1 MTLLCKSYT
10 SERGGTGMSDHY
22 YSEKPTVQSERKT
35 WSFSLKG
42 HLFTF
47 QSDRGV
53 FSKNEVDFGS
63 RLLIEA
69 FDLPG
74 IEGDFLD
81 VGCGYG
87 PIGLSI
93 AKYFNR
99 HVDMIDINERAVE
112 LAKENA
118 ELNKVENVKILQS
131 NLFENIQDD
140 QVYAAILTNPPIRAG
155 KKVVHQI
162 FEKSYDHLS
171 DGGELWVVIQKKQG
185 APSTID
191 KLNEM
196 FSEVDVV
203 EKKKG
208 YYIIKAKKC

>member
-1 MTLLCKSYT
+1 
-10 SERGGTGMSDHY
+10 MSDHY

-35 WSFSLKG
+35 WSFTLKG

-63 RLLIEA
+63 RLLIES
-69 FDLPG
+69 FNLPE
-74 IEGDFLD
+74 IEGDILD

-87 PIGLSI
+87 PIGLAI
-93 AKYFNR
+93 AKHFNR

-112 LAKENA
+112 LAKDNA
-118 ELNKVENVKILQS
+118 ELNKIEDVSIFQS
-131 NLFENIQDD
+131 NLFENVQDIQR
-140 QVYAAILTNPPIRAG
+140 YAAILTNPPIRAG

-162 FEKSYDHLS
+162 FEKSFDHLS
-171 DGGELWVVIQKKQG
+171 DKGELWVVIQKKQG
-185 APSTID
+185 APSAVD

-203 EKKKG
+203 DKKKG